1 MEIAQEKHSGSKTFV
16 LCVTCPTCTHRD
28 LLGIAMNCLAIQFQI
43 QKSLVGRLA
52 CACGNPGME
61 QPGKVQANRVPGN
74 NPQSA

>member
-1 MEIAQEKHSGSKTFV
+1 MK
-16 LCVTCPTCTHRD
+16 
-28 LLGIAMNCLAIQFQI
+28 CLAIQFQI

-61 QPGKVQANRVPGN
+61 RTARGKVQTNGVPGS